1 MKVMRLRTLG
11 TLALEESKFRRVK
24 PLLLLAYLAVEGSK
38 PRRYLAELFWPD
50 ASSAM
55 NSLSVAL
62 SQLRRS
68 DVPIEAD
75 DVRAWTEVGSDVQE
89 LKLALSQ
96 GALEAA
102 FACYQGPFVEGVD
115 LELGVELEEWLFE
128 TRENLAA
135 QTRSA
140 ALVQAERD
148 ASQGRFAEAAKW
160 AQRAFEVPGG
170 DPDPDALMRIH
181 ALLVAGDHPLAA
193 EVFREAESYG
203 VAVRLASDDARSKLQ
218 QTFIGRSHERQRLL
232 ALAVGEWAWLRGG
245 TGMGK
250 TMLLKSLEGTYLPA
264 RSGLPYATLEPLLG
278 EHVEAGEERMLRTL
292 LRLEGVLLIDD
303 WERMDADSQTLLT
316 RLRGLRPALKVIIT
330 SKQAPA
336 VACEHLIDL
345 APLPAAALAAYPDAW
360 EKTGGLPALVGA
372 YLRQEPLEEALETRL
387 STLVPEAVE
396 VYLAL
401 ALLEEP
407 DLALVRR
414 ALDLDATMMSGV
426 LEVLIAA
433 GLVLPSGKVNAR
445 GAALEYL
452 DSQPHKHA
460 PLALKLAR
468 VLEPLAAFVFY
479 ARTQTLWESRD
490 RAHIE
495 ASYLAWAEELLRR
508 GVPQRAFEVLK
519 DAPDSKTVVMLRAR
533 ALERAGFYQ
542 EALHVLAP
550 LSEEADVLALKST
563 VLWRLGK
570 PEQAAQAAHAALEG
584 DIPVRAEALN
594 TLGSLH
600 FADGHYQD
608 AISHFRRAAT
618 LWRALA
624 SDVRYVGALIN
635 IAIATT
641 LLGEIGDDVK
651 NVNGTE
657 DNGTEDNDN
666 AAQATAN
673 TPAATS
679 QTATTLNVKAAFA
692 EALEACGDQ
701 PLLKARV
708 LLNTGWMTYV
718 KEHDLARAETL
729 LQDAAHLA
737 TEAGATDIAAD
748 AWNNLG
754 AMYHKEGDLAK
765 ANTMYE
771 QALANAQQM
780 GERYLIGLILA
791 NLAELN
797 EDKDAWEEALALLE
811 ASGHESEAAL
821 YREELPADHPFRL
834 RSEG

>member
-24 PLLLLAYLAVEGSK
+24 PLLLLAYLTVEGRK

-75 DVRAWTEVGSDVQE
+75 DVRAWVDVASDVQD
-89 LKLALSQ
+89 LKQALAQ

-102 FACYQGPFVEGVD
+102 LACYQGPFLEGVD
-115 LELGVELEEWLFE
+115 LELGVELEEWVFE

-135 QTRSA
+135 QTRTA
-140 ALVQAERD
+140 ALVQAGRD
-148 ASQGRFAEAAKW
+148 ASQGRFSEAAKW
-160 AQRAFEVPGG
+160 AQRAFELPGG
-170 DPDPDALMRIH
+170 EPDPDALMRIH

-218 QTFIGRSHERQRLL
+218 QTFIGRDSERQRLVGL
-232 ALAVGEWAWLRGG
+232 AASEWAWLRGG

-292 LRLEGVLLIDD
+292 LRLEGTLLFDD
-303 WERMDADSQTLLT
+303 WERMDTDSQTLLT
-316 RLRGLRPALKVIIT
+316 RLRGLRPALRVIIT

-336 VACEHLIDL
+336 IDCEYAIDL
-345 APLPAAALAAYPDAW
+345 APLPAAALAIYPEAW

-387 STLVPEAVE
+387 STLPVAAVE

-401 ALLEEP
+401 ALLEKP
-407 DLALVRR
+407 DWALVRR
-414 ALDLDATMMSGV
+414 ALELDAATMSNV

-433 GLVLPSGKVNAR
+433 GLVLPSGQVNAR

-452 DSQPHKHA
+452 DGHPHKHA

-468 VLEPLAAFVFY
+468 LLEPLAAFVFY

-490 RAHIE
+490 MAHIE

-519 DAPDSKTVVMLRAR
+519 DAPDAKAVVMLRAR

-542 EALHVLAP
+542 EALQVLEP
-550 LSEEADVLALKST
+550 LGEAADVLALKST
-563 VLWRLGK
+563 VLWRLGQ
-570 PEQAAQAAHAALEG
+570 PEQAAKAANAALEG

-641 LLGEIGDDVK
+641 LLSEP
-651 NVNGTE
+651 TALE
-657 DNGTEDNDN
+657 P
-666 AAQATAN
+666 ATN
-673 TPAATS
+673 PAAEVS
-679 QTATTLNVKAAFA
+679 ANTATTVNTVNTGNTINTVNTVNVKTAFA
-692 EALEACGDQ
+692 EALQACGDQ

-718 KEHDLARAETL
+718 KEHDLAKAENL

-737 TEAGATDIAAD
+737 IEAGATDIAAD

-771 QALANAQQM
+771 KALANAQQM

-797 EDKDAWEEALALLE
+797 EDQDAWEEALALLE

>member
-1 MKVMRLRTLG
+1 MKAMRLHTLG

-24 PLLLLAYLAVEGSK
+24 PLLLLAYLSVEGSK

-75 DVRAWTEVGSDVQE
+75 DVRAWTDVASDVQE
-89 LKLALSQ
+89 LKKALAD
-96 GALEAA
+96 GALETALTL
-102 FACYQGPFVEGVD
+102 YQGPFLEDVD

-140 ALVQAERD
+140 ALVRAERD

-160 AQRAFEVPGG
+160 AQRAFELPGG
-170 DPDPDALMRIH
+170 EADPDALMRIH

-218 QTFIGRSHERQRLL
+218 QTFVGRESERQRLL
-232 ALAVGEWAWLRGG
+232 GLAPGEWAWLRGG

-264 RSGLPYATLEPLLG
+264 RSGLPYATLEPLLS
-278 EHVEAGEERMLRTL
+278 EHIEAGEERMLRVLMRT
-292 LRLEGVLLIDD
+292 EGTLLIDD
-303 WERMDADSQTLLT
+303 WERMDEDSQTLLT
-316 RLRGLRPALKVIIT
+316 RLRGLRPTLNVIIT
-330 SKQAPA
+330 SKQAPV

-345 APLPAAALAAYPDAW
+345 APLPAEALAAYPEVW

-387 STLVPEAVE
+387 STLTTEAVE

-401 ALLEEP
+401 ALLEQP

-414 ALDLDATMMSGV
+414 ALELDAATMSSV

-452 DSQPHKHA
+452 DSHPHKHA
-460 PLALKLAR
+460 PLSLKLAR
-468 VLEPLAAFVFY
+468 VLEPLSAFVFY

-490 RAHIE
+490 MAHIE
-495 ASYLAWAEELLRR
+495 ASYRAWAEELLRR

-519 DAPDSKTVVMLRAR
+519 DAPDSKAVVMLRAR

-542 EALHVLAP
+542 EALQVLDP
-550 LSEEADVLALKST
+550 LGEAADVLAIKST

-570 PEQAAQAAHAALEG
+570 PEQAAKAANAALEG

-600 FADGHYQD
+600 FADGYYQE

-641 LLGEIGDDVK
+641 LLGEPEASSE
-651 NVNGTE
+651 TSS
-657 DNGTEDNDN
+657 TSTQTSH
-666 AAQATAN
+666 AAKTGATAVH
-673 TPAATS
+673 TV
-679 QTATTLNVKAAFA
+679 NVKQAFA
-692 EALEACGDQ
+692 EALQACGDQ

-708 LLNTGWMTYV
+708 LLNTGWMTY
-718 KEHDLARAETL
+718 ERERDLVQAERL
-729 LQDAAHLA
+729 LQDAANLA

-754 AMYHKEGDLAK
+754 AMYHKEGNLAK

-771 QALANAQQM
+771 KALANAQQM

-821 YREELPADHPFRL
+821 YREELPDDHPFRL

>member
-24 PLLLLAYLAVEGSK
+24 PLLLLAYLTVEGSK

-75 DVRAWTEVGSDVQE
+75 DVRAWSDVASDVQE
-89 LKLALSQ
+89 LKKALAG
-96 GALEAA
+96 GALETALA
-102 FACYQGPFVEGVD
+102 LYQGPFLEGVD

-128 TRENLAA
+128 TRENLVA

-140 ALVQAERD
+140 ALVRAERD
-148 ASQGRFAEAAKW
+148 ASQGRFADAAKW
-160 AQRAFEVPGG
+160 AQHAFELPGG
-170 DPDPDALMRIH
+170 EADPDALMRIH

-218 QTFIGRSHERQRLL
+218 QTFVGRESERQRLL
-232 ALAVGEWAWLRGG
+232 GLATGEWAWLRGG

-278 EHVEAGEERMLRTL
+278 EHVEAGEERMLRALMRT
-292 LRLEGVLLIDD
+292 EGTLLIDD
-303 WERMDADSQTLLT
+303 WERMDEDSQTLLT
-316 RLRGLRPALKVIIT
+316 RLRGLRPPLNVIIT

-336 VACEHLIDL
+336 VSCEHHIDL
-345 APLPAAALAAYPDAW
+345 APLPAGALAAYPDVW

-387 STLVPEAVE
+387 STLTTEAVE

-401 ALLEEP
+401 ALLEQP

-414 ALDLDATMMSGV
+414 ALELDAATMSNV

-433 GLVLPSGKVNAR
+433 GLVLPSGTVNAR
-445 GAALEYL
+445 GAVLEYL
-452 DSQPHKHA
+452 DGYPHKHA
-460 PLALKLAR
+460 PLSLKLAR

-490 RAHIE
+490 MAHIE

-519 DAPDSKTVVMLRAR
+519 DAPDSKAVVMLRAR

-542 EALHVLAP
+542 EALQVLAP
-550 LSEEADVLALKST
+550 LGEAADVLAIKST

-570 PEQAAQAAHAALEG
+570 PEQAAQAANAALEG

-600 FADGHYQD
+600 FADGHYQE

-641 LLGEIGDDVK
+641 LLGEPE
-651 NVNGTE
+651 TSSE
-657 DNGTEDNDN
+657 TSTTST
-666 AAQATAN
+666 Q
-673 TPAATS
+673 TS
-679 QTATTLNVKAAFA
+679 QTGTTVTGTTATSTKTVNTMNVKTAFA
-692 EALEACGDQ
+692 EALQACGDQ

-708 LLNTGWMTYV
+708 LLNMGWMTYERERDLV
-718 KEHDLARAETL
+718 QAEHL
-729 LQDAAHLA
+729 LQNAANLA

-754 AMYHKEGDLAK
+754 AMYHKEGDLGK

-771 QALANAQQM
+771 KALTNAQQM

-797 EDKDAWEEALALLE
+797 EDKDAWEEALALLK

-821 YREELPADHPFRL
+821 YREELPDDHPFRL

>member
-1 MKVMRLRTLG
+1 MKAMRLHTLG

-24 PLLLLAYLAVEGSK
+24 PLLLLAYLSVEGSK

-75 DVRAWTEVGSDVQE
+75 DVRAWTDVASDVQE
-89 LKLALSQ
+89 LKKALAD
-96 GALEAA
+96 GALETALTL
-102 FACYQGPFVEGVD
+102 YQGPFLEDVD

-140 ALVQAERD
+140 ALVRAERD

-160 AQRAFEVPGG
+160 AQRAFELPGG
-170 DPDPDALMRIH
+170 EADPDALMRIH

-218 QTFIGRSHERQRLL
+218 QTFVGRESERQRLL
-232 ALAVGEWAWLRGG
+232 GLAPGEWAWLRGG

-264 RSGLPYATLEPLLG
+264 RSGLPYATLEPLLS
-278 EHVEAGEERMLRTL
+278 EHVEAGEERMLRVLMRT
-292 LRLEGVLLIDD
+292 EGTLLIDD
-303 WERMDADSQTLLT
+303 WERMDEDSQTLLT
-316 RLRGLRPALKVIIT
+316 RLRGLRPTLNVIIT
-330 SKQAPA
+330 SKQAPV

-345 APLPAAALAAYPDAW
+345 APLPAEALAAYPEVW

-387 STLVPEAVE
+387 STLTTEAVE

-401 ALLEEP
+401 ALLEQP

-414 ALDLDATMMSGV
+414 ALELDAATMSSV

-452 DSQPHKHA
+452 DSHPHKHA
-460 PLALKLAR
+460 PLSLKLAR
-468 VLEPLAAFVFY
+468 VLEPLSAFVFY

-490 RAHIE
+490 MAHIE
-495 ASYLAWAEELLRR
+495 ASYRAWAEELLRR

-519 DAPDSKTVVMLRAR
+519 DAPDSKAVVMLRAR

-542 EALHVLAP
+542 EALQVLDP
-550 LSEEADVLALKST
+550 LGEAADVLAIKST

-570 PEQAAQAAHAALEG
+570 PEQAAKAANAALEG

-600 FADGHYQD
+600 FADGYYQE

-641 LLGEIGDDVK
+641 LLGEPEASSE
-651 NVNGTE
+651 TSS
-657 DNGTEDNDN
+657 TSTQTSH
-666 AAQATAN
+666 AAKTGATAVH
-673 TPAATS
+673 TV
-679 QTATTLNVKAAFA
+679 NVKQAFA
-692 EALEACGDQ
+692 EALQACGDQ

-708 LLNTGWMTYV
+708 LLNTGWMTY
-718 KEHDLARAETL
+718 ERERDLVQAERL
-729 LQDAAHLA
+729 LQDAANLA

-754 AMYHKEGDLAK
+754 AMYHKEGNLAK

-771 QALANAQQM
+771 KALANAQQM

-821 YREELPADHPFRL
+821 YREELPDDHPFRL